1 MLRLLLTV
9 KEKALGMT
17 AAIAREADSGTAAHG
32 YWW

>member
-1 MLRLLLTV
+1 MWRLLLTV

-17 AAIAREADSGTAAHG
+17 AAMAREANFGTAAHG